1 MAPDGPSRR
10 ASNGPARV
18 QWSSSRAD
26 ATIGAVKAVMLDVDP
41 ALLEQR
47 RRLGLDR
54 RDEMWEGVLH
64 MVPAPA
70 NEHQRILDELI
81 MFLGPLLKG
90 AGRGVLRSGIN
101 VFDEASPSESYR
113 IPDLTFV
120 AAGREAL
127 FAADGIRGGG
137 PDAVIEIFSPNDES
151 YEKLPFYAKLG
162 VREAIVVDRDTKTT
176 EIIRRVGDRY
186 EPVAPD
192 PDGSVASEVLGVC
205 FAVLD
210 GARLL
215 VSDAADRSVS
225 SAI

>member
-1 MAPDGPSRR
+1 
-10 ASNGPARV
+10 
-18 QWSSSRAD
+18 
-26 ATIGAVKAVMLDVDP
+26 MLEVDP
-41 ALLEQR
+41 SLLEQR

-64 MVPAPA
+64 MALAPA

-81 MFLGPLLKG
+81 MFLGPLLKA

-101 VFDEASPSESYR
+101 VFDEASSSESYR

-137 PDAVIEIFSPNDES
+137 PDVVIEIRSPNDES

-162 VREAIVVDRDTKTT
+162 VREAIIVDRDTKQT

-186 EPVAPD
+186 EPVTPD
-192 PDGSVASEVLGVC
+192 ADGSVASEVLGVC
-205 FAVLD
+205 FALLD
-210 GARLL
+210 GPRLL
-215 VSDAADRSVS
+215 VTDTADRSVS

>member
-1 MAPDGPSRR
+1 
-10 ASNGPARV
+10 
-18 QWSSSRAD
+18 
-26 ATIGAVKAVMLDVDP
+26 MLEVDP

-64 MVPAPA
+64 MAPA
-70 NEHQRILDELI
+70 STNEHQRILDELI
-81 MFLGPLLKG
+81 MFLGPLLKA

-101 VFDEASPSESYR
+101 VFDEASSSESYR

-137 PDAVIEIFSPNDES
+137 PDVVIEIRSPNDES

-162 VREAIVVDRDTKTT
+162 VREAIIVDRDTKQT

-186 EPVAPD
+186 EPVAPEA
-192 PDGSVASEVLGVC
+192 DGSVASEVLGVC
-205 FAVLD
+205 FALLD
-210 GARLL
+210 GPRLL
-215 VSDAADRSVS
+215 VTDTADRSVS